1 MAGDQPLP
9 DAISVLPSQPGFV
22 LWFTGRPAAGKTTL
36 ARAVQQALAARQ
48 IHTVLLDSDE
58 LRKLLTPQPTYSD
71 AERDWFYSVVAGLAA
86 WLARSG
92 INVLIA
98 ATANRRLYRQAARDQ
113 IKRFAEVYVVCALAT
128 CQQRDPKGIYAR
140 ARSSAGDQVPGLGSS
155 FEPPEEPEV
164 VVDTDRLSV
173 AEGTALIVQQLEK
186 FLAISCK
193 NQEAQNGS
201 NDLAERNAA

>member
-36 ARAVQQALAARQ
+36 ARAVQQALTARQ

-98 ATANRRLYRQAARDQ
+98 ATANRRAYRQAGDYRRNLLQYLLQYRD
-113 IKRFAEVYVVCALAT
+113 KRK
-128 CQQRDPKGIYAR
+128 CQRR
-140 ARSSAGDQVPGLGSS
+140 RSLHIHRSRQYLYRRRLRLYNRYI
-155 FEPPEEPEV
+155 EE
-164 VVDTDRLSV
+164 L
-173 AEGTALIVQQLEK
+173 
-186 FLAISCK
+186 FL
-193 NQEAQNGS
+193 
-201 NDLAERNAA
+201 